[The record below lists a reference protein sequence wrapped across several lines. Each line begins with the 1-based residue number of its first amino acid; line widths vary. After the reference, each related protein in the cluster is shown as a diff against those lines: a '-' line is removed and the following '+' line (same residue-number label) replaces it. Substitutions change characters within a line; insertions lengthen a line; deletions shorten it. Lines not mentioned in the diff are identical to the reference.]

1 MNLTTVLVLEEQ
13 PTDDINDSVCEPEKK
28 FSINFINSKTKF
40 CLSFHCN
47 ADNLYING
55 TKVCILSTYY
65 FCFGSVS
72 KDFANN
78 EMNEISFK
86 GTLYDFATNYAL
98 IGIEN
103 IVNIHECL
111 MKNHNI
117 K

>member
-1 MNLTTVLVLEEQ
+1 
-13 PTDDINDSVCEPEKK
+13 
-28 FSINFINSKTKF
+28 
-40 CLSFHCN
+40 
-47 ADNLYING
+47 
-55 TKVCILSTYY
+55 
-65 FCFGSVS
+65 
-72 KDFANN
+72 
-78 EMNEISFK
+78 MNEISFK